1 MKRRRFLQ
9 NLERL
14 KKYIVNIKYDKNK
27 IITINE
33 KSNPQIKQ
41 RLVDVI
47 SELYRIEDSIKKWPD
62 FEDKKQI
69 ITDYFD
75 LIFNNP
81 DYTKETKLIFLKNC
95 YNDLSISNNIINNDL
110 ESSNDMMKYY
120 NLVNNNRLLYSI
132 ANNEKISFDNFD
144 VEKNK
149 VQQNKKSN
157 QKYLIEYDY
166 RNKNILIKSTDPKI
180 FKNID
185 EIKIDSYRIRE
196 HSIDSIISAIEERGF
211 YYLINKKIP
220 IQIKIKGENTYKD
233 MGINI
238 ARLLDKHTTKSQNK
252 NNQSLCNL
260 LTF

>member
-1 MKRRRFLQ
+1 M
-9 NLERL
+9 ERL

-62 FEDKKQI
+62 FEGKKQI

-185 EIKIDSYRIRE
+185 EIKIDSYRVGE

-211 YYLINKKIP
+211 FYLINKKIP

-233 MGINI
+233 IGINI
-238 ARLLDKHTTKSQNK
+238 ARSLDKHTTKSQNK
-252 NNQSLCNL
+252 NNQSLRNL